1 MSTELNRDL
10 NFENFVVGPSNEVAA
25 TAGRTVAESLGSI
38 YNPLLIYGDVG
49 LGKSH
54 LLIAIGNLAKE
65 LTPEIAIEYITPE
78 AFAEAHH
85 AAVAAGQAD
94 AFRRRFEDVDLMLV
108 DDVQTLVDR
117 TEVIDEFLRLC
128 SQFQTAGK
136 QVVIVNDCPP
146 EEIFALDARLESL
159 EGGLSV
165 DIGTPDDA
173 TRLEIV
179 RRRAVGRGADL
190 SESVL
195 KTIADFET
203 GNVRRL
209 LGYLNRVLAFQIASE
224 QSMNVRLAREVMEG
238 QAALRSALSPKRGSQ
253 GDLGAQNEFADFFS
267 GISGAVAEQ
276 VATWDEVGA
285 ERVQSMVG
293 NGVPSAIVPSE
304 LGSLPGPSTKAG
316 FEDLVLSESN
326 EEAVSAIREAFGAAG
341 RMHNPLVVTGG
352 PGLGKTRLLH
362 AFGNEL
368 IRTGAAV
375 VACISAHEFVDDAS
389 DASASGDG
397 DQWLLRYM
405 SVDALLIDDF
415 HLAARTSVATLILR
429 LFHILVNQDKQL
441 GLTINAESV
450 RVEGMDAS
458 LTAFLESGKVV
469 SLRAPDR
476 QFRENLVR
484 LLLNEGNVEEDAELV
499 SYLADRKPESVRRV
513 CSVVQRVLKVALERE
528 TNPSPTLAREVLDG
542 VGAQPLRRPRPTRA
556 SGVILSPAGGLRSPE
571 KVVWQWPNVLDH
583 LIESLG

>member
-1 MSTELNRDL
+1 MSTELNREL
-10 NFENFVVGPSNEVAA
+10 NFESFVVGPSNEVAA
-25 TAGRTVAESLGSI
+25 TAGRTVAESLGSA

-65 LTPEIAIEYITPE
+65 VTPEIAVEYITPE

-85 AAVAAGQAD
+85 AAVAARQAD
-94 AFRRRFEDVDLMLV
+94 AFRHRFEDVDLMLV
-108 DDVQTLVDR
+108 DDVQILVDR
-117 TEVIDEFLRLC
+117 SEVIDEFLRLC

-136 QVVIVNDCPP
+136 QVVIVSDRPP
-146 EEIFALDARLESL
+146 EEIFALDARLEQL
-159 EGGLSV
+159 QGGLSV

-179 RRRAVGRGADL
+179 RRRAAGRGADL
-190 SESVL
+190 SERVL
-195 KTIADFET
+195 KAIADFET

-209 LGYLNRVLAFQIASE
+209 LGYLNRVLACQIASE
-224 QSMNVRLAREVMEG
+224 QFMNVRLAREVMEG
-238 QAALRSALSPKRGSQ
+238 HAAPASARSPARGSQ
-253 GDLGAQNEFADFFS
+253 GGFGTQNEFADFFS

-276 VATWDEVGA
+276 VATWDEVRA
-285 ERVQSMVG
+285 ERVKSMAG
-293 NGVPSAIVPSE
+293 NGVPSATVPSE
-304 LGSLPGPSTKAG
+304 LGSFPGPSAKSR

-326 EEAVSAIREAFGAAG
+326 EEVVSAVRAAFEAAG
-341 RMHNPLVVTGG
+341 KMHNPLVITGG

-368 IRTGAAV
+368 IKTGAAV
-375 VACISAHEFVDDAS
+375 VACISAHEFVEDAS
-389 DASASGDG
+389 DASVSGNG

-415 HLAARTSVATLILR
+415 HLAARTSGATLILR
-429 LFHILVNQDKQL
+429 LFQILVNQDKQL

-469 SLRAPDR
+469 SLRTPDR

-513 CSVVQRVLKVALERE
+513 CTAVQRVLKVALERE
-528 TNPSPTLAREVLDG
+528 TKPSPTLAREVLEG
-542 VGAQPLRRPRPTRA
+542 VDAQSQRRPRRTRA
-556 SGVILSPAGGLRSPE
+556 SGVIVSPAGGIRSSE

-583 LIESLG
+583 LIERLG